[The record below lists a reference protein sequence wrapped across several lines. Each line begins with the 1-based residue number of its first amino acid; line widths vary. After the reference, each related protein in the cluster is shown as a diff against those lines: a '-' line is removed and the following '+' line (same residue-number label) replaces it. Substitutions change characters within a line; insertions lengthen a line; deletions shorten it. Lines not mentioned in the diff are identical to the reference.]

1 MGHVVLTALARTLAK
16 ASPFARAKSA
26 QGAEDLT
33 PCPRL
38 RHLADSNRHIEI
50 AVPNGGMEPTLPAG
64 GAVMVDPARTAWE
77 PPAIVAV
84 ETGVGAIV
92 ARAGT
97 DAVGRRILVHDNPAW
112 PDLPVPVGARII
124 GRVCCL
130 ARAED

>member
-1 MGHVVLTALARTLAK
+1 MRQVTMMGLVRTLAK
-16 ASPFARAKSA
+16 ARPFARAKSA
-26 QGAEDLT
+26 RGPEDLT

-38 RHLADSNRHIEI
+38 RHLADSNHHIEI
-50 AVPNGGMEPTLPAG
+50 AVSNGGMEPTLPAG

-84 ETGVGAIV
+84 ETVDGAIV

-97 DAVGRRILVHDNPAW
+97 DAAGRRILVHDNPAW
-112 PDLPVPVGARII
+112 SDLPVPAGARII